1 MTTESSVENAVETSV
16 ESAEAATTPA
26 ARPGVRWPSTE
37 TLITSA
43 TLGGIGL
50 LWYGVSV
57 SGLVPPY
64 FVPTPMQ
71 TWQSFLRILDEG
83 YRGHTIWSHLLA
95 SLWRVLL
102 AYGASALIGVPLG
115 LAMGSDR
122 RIAAIFDL
130 PIEFYRPLP
139 PLAYYTLL
147 VIWLGIDNA
156 SKVALLFLAALP
168 PVVIA
173 TATGVRSVRTDYLHG
188 AQALGA
194 GRWQLFRYVI
204 FPACLPD
211 IFTGLRVSIG
221 FTYTTLVAAEMV
233 AGVDGVGWMVLDAS
247 KFLQSDVI
255 FVGIILMGITGA
267 ALDAGIRWLDRTLV
281 PWRGKV

>member
-1 MTTESSVENAVETSV
+1 MTTTESPGIEVQPSVAPPWWRWRLRSETSI
-16 ESAEAATTPA
+16 
-26 ARPGVRWPSTE
+26 
-37 TLITSA
+37 TLL
-43 TLGGIGL
+43 TLGAL
-50 LWYGVSV
+50 FALWYGVSV
-57 SGLVPPY
+57 SGWVPPY
-64 FVPTPMQ
+64 FVPTPMK
-71 TWQSFLRILDEG
+71 TWQTFLRIVEEG
-83 YRGHTIWSHLLA
+83 YRGHTLWAHLWA
-95 SLWRVLL
+95 SLTRVLL
-102 AYGASALIGVPLG
+102 AYGASVLIGVPLG

-122 RIAAIFDL
+122 RIAAVFDL

-173 TATGVRSVRTDYLHG
+173 TATGVRSVRTDYLQG
-188 AQALGA
+188 AQSLGA
-194 GRWQLFRYVI
+194 SRWQLFRYVI

-255 FVGIILMGITGA
+255 FVGIILMGLTGA
-267 ALDAGIRWLDRTLV
+267 LLDAGIRWLDRAIV
-281 PWRGKV
+281 PWRGKA

>member
-1 MTTESSVENAVETSV
+1 MVTDTSV
-16 ESAEAATTPA
+16 VQSQPDPAETW
-26 ARPGVRWPSTE
+26 RWRIQPE
-37 TLITSA
+37 RVITLLTI
-43 TLGGIGL
+43 LVILL
-50 LWYGVSV
+50 LWYGVSA

-64 FVPTPMQ
+64 FVPTPLQ
-71 TWQSFLRILDEG
+71 TWQAFLRILSEG
-83 YRGHTIWSHLLA
+83 YRGHTIWAHLWA
-95 SLWRVLL
+95 SLSRVLI

-122 RIAAIFDL
+122 LIAAIFDL

-156 SKVALLFLAALP
+156 SKIALLFLAALP

-173 TATGVRSVRTDYLHG
+173 TATGVRSVRGDYIHG
-188 AQALGA
+188 AQSLGA
-194 GRWQLFRYVI
+194 SRWQLFRHVI
-204 FPACLPD
+204 FPAALPD

-247 KFLQSDVI
+247 KFLQSDII
-255 FVGIILMGITGA
+255 FVGIILMGITGVL
-267 ALDAGIRWLDRTLV
+267 LDAGVRWLDRTLV
-281 PWRGKV
+281 PWRGTV

>member
-1 MTTESSVENAVETSV
+1 MITDTSLTATRPV
-16 ESAEAATTPA
+16 PVAPRRWRLQAEPI
-26 ARPGVRWPSTE
+26 
-37 TLITSA
+37 ITIL
-43 TLGGIGL
+43 TIGGILL
-50 LWYGVSV
+50 LWYAVTA

-64 FVPTPMQ
+64 FVPSPQ
-71 TWQSFLRILDEG
+71 RTWQTFLRILQEG
-83 YRGHTIWSHLLA
+83 YRGHSLWEHWLA
-95 SLWRVLL
+95 SLTRVLV
-102 AYGASALIGVPLG
+102 AFGASALIGVPLG

-122 RIAAIFDL
+122 RVAAVFDL
-130 PIEFYRPLP
+130 PLEFYRPLP

-173 TATGVRSVRTDYLHG
+173 TATGVRSVRSDYIHG
-188 AQALGA
+188 AQSLGA
-194 GRWQLFRYVI
+194 SRWQLFRHVI

-233 AGVDGVGWMVLDAS
+233 AGVNGIGWMVLDAS

-267 ALDAGIRWLDRTLV
+267 VLDAGVRWLDWLVV
-281 PWRGKV
+281 PWRGKG

>member
-1 MTTESSVENAVETSV
+1 MSTDSPIVEVRPTSPPLWRWRVRSETIITLLTI
-16 ESAEAATTPA
+16 AAI
-26 ARPGVRWPSTE
+26 
-37 TLITSA
+37 L
-43 TLGGIGL
+43 L
-50 LWYGVSV
+50 LWGGVSV

-71 TWQSFLRILDEG
+71 TWQTFLRILSEG
-83 YRGHTIWSHLLA
+83 YRGHTIWEHLWA
-95 SLWRVLL
+95 SLARVLL

-122 RIAAIFDL
+122 RIAAVFDL

-147 VIWLGIDNA
+147 VLWLGIDNA
-156 SKVALLFLAALP
+156 SKVTLLFLAALP

-173 TATGVRSVRTDYLHG
+173 TATGVRSVRSDYIHG
-188 AQALGA
+188 AQSLGA
-194 GRWQLFRYVI
+194 SRWQVFRHVI
-204 FPACLPD
+204 FSACLPD

-267 ALDAGIRWLDRTLV
+267 LLDAGIRWLDRAIV
-281 PWRGKV
+281 PWRGKA

>member
-1 MTTESSVENAVETSV
+1 MTTERAEIAVSSTRPTAVGWRWRLAPETV
-16 ESAEAATTPA
+16 
-26 ARPGVRWPSTE
+26 
-37 TLITSA
+37 ITVG
-43 TLGGIGL
+43 TILVILL
-50 LWYGVSV
+50 LWYAVSV
-57 SGLVPPY
+57 SGIVPPY

-71 TWQSFLRILDEG
+71 TWQTFLRILEEG
-83 YRGHTIWSHLLA
+83 YRGHTIWEHLLA
-95 SLWRVLL
+95 SLSRVLL
-102 AYGASALIGVPLG
+102 AFGASAVIGVPLG

-122 RIAAIFDL
+122 RIAAVFDL

-147 VIWLGIDNA
+147 IIWLGIDNA

-173 TATGVRSVRTDYLHG
+173 TATGVRAVRSDYLHG
-188 AQALGA
+188 AQALGT

-233 AGVDGVGWMVLDAS
+233 AAVSGIGWMVLDAS
-247 KFLQSDVI
+247 KFLRSDVI
-255 FVGIILMGITGA
+255 FVGIFIMGGIA
-267 ALDAGIRWLDRTLV
+267 VALDWLLRWVMRSHLTWVGRE
-281 PWRGKV
+281 

>member
-1 MTTESSVENAVETSV
+1 MLTERSMTGFS
-16 ESAEAATTPA
+16 TPA
-26 ARPGVRWPSTE
+26 KPSWRLRPE
-37 TLITSA
+37 TWITIITVA
-43 TLGGIGL
+43 TLL
-50 LWYGVSV
+50 LVWYVV
-57 SGLVPPY
+57 TASGWVPDY
-64 FVPTPMQ
+64 FVPRPAQ
-71 TWQSFLRILDEG
+71 TWRTFLRILSEG
-83 YRGHTIWSHLLA
+83 YRGHSLWEHLFA
-95 SLWRVLL
+95 SLSRVLL
-102 AYGASALIGVPLG
+102 AFVASGLIGVPLG

-173 TATGVRSVRTDYLHG
+173 TATGVRSVRAEYLHG
-188 AQALGA
+188 AQSLGA
-194 GRWQLFRYVI
+194 SRWQLFRHVI
-204 FPACLPD
+204 FPACLPE

-233 AGVDGVGWMVLDAS
+233 AGVNGVGWMVLDAS

-267 ALDAGIRWLDRTLV
+267 LLDALVRWLDRWIV
-281 PWRGKV
+281 PWRGKG

>member
-1 MTTESSVENAVETSV
+1 MTIDRSGIEAQPVAAPAWRRWRLRAETS
-16 ESAEAATTPA
+16 
-26 ARPGVRWPSTE
+26 
-37 TLITSA
+37 ITGL
-43 TLGGIGL
+43 TLGAIL
-50 LWYGVSV
+50 AIWYGVSV

-71 TWQSFLRILDEG
+71 TWQTFLRILEEG
-83 YRGHTIWSHLLA
+83 YRGHTLWEHLWA
-95 SLWRVLL
+95 SLARVLL

-122 RIAAIFDL
+122 RVAAIFDL

-173 TATGVRSVRTDYLHG
+173 TATGVRSVRSDYLHG
-188 AQALGA
+188 AQSLGA
-194 GRWQLFRYVI
+194 NHWQLFRHVI

-267 ALDAGIRWLDRTLV
+267 LLDAGIRWLDWVIV
-281 PWRGKV
+281 PWRGKA